1 MSFEP
6 NHIRLLIGI
15 EAEPGPLPART
26 LERSACEGLADALA
40 TDLARL
46 APQAETS
53 LLVVAGTLLEPAD
66 ALRPGFPVWQAL
78 ESLVRS
84 VPADPGGGGR
94 VLAIGAHN
102 GRLPESRLQPPDTP
116 PSGQLLIVPMLLVA
130 DEEVADELR
139 ADLESGLFER
149 GGVHPPARAV
159 LAEAAGIESTHGQ
172 LLTLADLIALQQVQ
186 LDSAGMGA
194 FWPVA
199 EQALLEPEAACRFDL
214 PAGLTVDWQ
223 DRRAVIDFHSF
234 DQYGEA
240 PDAYALWVR
249 AFRSLC
255 ALLELHG
262 IPWHARSDLT
272 VDERL
277 NCLVESLGPVTAE
290 TSLTIQQHDDCG
302 LLAWTL
308 VEDGRQINLYPL
320 DGRAFSDLRDELR
333 QRGLPL
339 SNNPGGV
346 CYDPELCKLS
356 PAPLP

>member
-6 NHIRLLIGI
+6 HHIRLLIGI
-15 EAEPGPLPART
+15 ETEPGPMPGRT
-26 LERSACEGLADALA
+26 LARPACEGLADALA

-46 APQAETS
+46 APKADTS

-66 ALRPGFPVWQAL
+66 VLRPGFPVWQAL

-84 VPADPGGGGR
+84 VAPDPGGGGR
-94 VLAIGAHN
+94 VLAIGAHD
-102 GRLPESRLQPPDTP
+102 GRLPEPRLQPPDTP
-116 PSGQLLIVPMLLVA
+116 PSGQLLIVPLLLVA
-130 DEEVADELR
+130 DEELADELR
-139 ADLESGLFER
+139 ADLENRLFEH

-159 LAEAAGIESTHGQ
+159 LAAAAGIESTHGQ

-186 LDSAGMGA
+186 LDTAGMGA

-199 EQALLEPEAACRFDL
+199 EQALLEPEADRRFDL
-214 PAGLTVDWQ
+214 PAGLTVEWKDG
-223 DRRAVIDFHSF
+223 RAAIDFQSF
-234 DQYGEA
+234 DQYGEV
-240 PDAYALWVR
+240 PEAYALWVR

-262 IPWHARSDLT
+262 IPWQARSELT
-272 VDERL
+272 VDDRL
-277 NCLVESLGPVTAE
+277 NCLVESLGPVEAE
-290 TSLTIQQHDDCG
+290 TSLTLQQHDDCG

-320 DGRAFSDLRDELR
+320 DGRAFARLRDELR

-339 SNNPGGV
+339 SSNPTGV
-346 CYDPELCKLS
+346 SYDPEACKLR